1 MNLKEIAQAFATARQ
16 QFAPKAV
23 PGWIQVQYSEVS
35 AMLAKQQVI
44 VSGNLEEMQTK
55 AKARKKVG
63 LIWVKPSQSFID
75 THIVPLEQ

>member
-23 PGWIQVQYSEVS
+23 SGWIQVQYSEVS

-44 VSGNLEEMQTK
+44 ASGNLDEMQAK

-63 LIWVKPSQSFID
+63 LIWVKPSQTFLESHVI
-75 THIVPLEQ
+75 PLEQ